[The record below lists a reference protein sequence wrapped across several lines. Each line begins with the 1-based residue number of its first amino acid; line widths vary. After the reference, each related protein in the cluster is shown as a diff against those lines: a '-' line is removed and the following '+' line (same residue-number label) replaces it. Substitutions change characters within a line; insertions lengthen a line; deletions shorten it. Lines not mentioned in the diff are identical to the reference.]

1 MITDSNTIRFG
12 LLAIAYLIGTISPSF
27 LIGKYV
33 YGIDIRKEGEF
44 IMLVISYDQTDKWTQ
59 KPNKEGSLFLFKSD
73 IERYG
78 GELNHYLDR
87 TTKMYI
93 INIKMKCYE

>member
-1 MITDSNTIRFG
+1 
-12 LLAIAYLIGTISPSF
+12 
-27 LIGKYV
+27 
-33 YGIDIRKEGEF
+33 
-44 IMLVISYDQTDKWTQ
+44 MLVISYDQTDKWTQ

-87 TTKMYI
+87 ITKMYI
-93 INIKMKCYE
+93 INIKMIIS